1 MLAKLNCP
9 QRKTR
14 TEEGGREEEKRGG
27 RGEGRGKR
35 EEGRG
40 KMEEGGGRRE
50 EGGGRRRYSNL
61 IRASRVSV
69 VGPLWNSS
77 SL

>member
-14 TEEGGREEEKRGG
+14 TEEGGREEEERGG
-27 RGEGRGKR
+27 RGEGRVK
-35 EEGRG
+35 
-40 KMEEGGGRRE
+40 RE
-50 EGGGRRRYSNL
+50 EGGGRKEGGGWRRYSNL